1 MPLEVIR
8 KLLVARKPKS
18 VLEIKDADPDWS
30 PLRHC
35 VAHDVEWTM
44 ADDLAA
50 WKPQSKYDVGLIGRV
65 LERFSVSDAL
75 FLMHR
80 MSECC
85 STVVLRVKRSSE
97 LVAALPAPQ
106 EMYVED
112 DIGVYVYTST
122 SAEAAPLPTIF
133 VNIASYR
140 DDHEL
145 WATVEDAVAKAEH
158 PERLRFAVVD
168 QTVYP
173 AREDKLALAAPAQ
186 IEYLFVDYKFSRGPC
201 WARAVGFTL
210 LYDEDYALQV
220 DSHSRFDPGWDTWFI
235 QTIERLRSKSSKPY
249 LSMMP
254 YGFTYENNKVKLD
267 RWGSATV
274 GQKPAQDGPMSAV
287 AINYAGAICAHADD
301 LEGSRISAGCVFA
314 PADLFRQV
322 LIDPALYFYG
332 EEHNFT
338 VRAFT
343 HGWDLFFVAGQPV
356 FHLFNDTKCS
366 VRAPHWNEGD
376 DKQRAK
382 RWWTYDEQSNKRL
395 KSLLVGGANL
405 GAYGLG
411 TARTLADYA
420 DKFGIDYPNM
430 RVRDGFGEKK
440 QPENSENEQHGPDN
454 S

>member
-1 MPLEVIR
+1 VPLEVIR

-35 VAHDVEWTM
+35 VAHDAEWTM

-50 WKPQSKYDVGLIGRV
+50 WKPQSKYDVGLVGRV
-65 LERFSVSDAL
+65 LEQFTVSDAL

-80 MSECC
+80 LSECC
-85 STVVLRVKRSSE
+85 NTVILRVKRNSE
-97 LVAALPAPQ
+97 LVAALPTPQ
-106 EMYVED
+106 GVYAED
-112 DIGVYVYTST
+112 DIGVYVYTSAT
-122 SAEAAPLPTIF
+122 EKAASLPTVF

-140 DDHEL
+140 DDQEL
-145 WATVEDAVAKAEH
+145 WATVADAVAKAEH

-168 QTVYP
+168 QTAYP
-173 AREDKLALAAPAQ
+173 AREDKVSLAAPAQ

-210 LYDEDYALQV
+210 LYNEDYVLQV

-235 QTIERLRSKSSKPY
+235 RTIERLKSKSSKPY

-274 GQKPAQDGPMSAV
+274 GQKPTQDGPMSAV
-287 AINYAGAICAHADD
+287 AIGYTGVVDGHTEDVA
-301 LEGSRISAGCVFA
+301 GSRISAGCVFA

-332 EEHNFT
+332 EEHNFSA
-338 VRAFT
+338 RAFT

-430 RVRDGFGEKK
+430 RVRDGFGQKK

>member
-8 KLLVARKPKS
+8 KLLVARNPKS
-18 VLEIKDADPDWS
+18 VLEIKDAELDWS
-30 PLRHC
+30 PLRRC
-35 VAHDVEWTM
+35 VAHDAEWTM

-50 WKPQSKYDVGLIGRV
+50 WSPQSKYDVGLIGRV

-85 STVVLRVKRSSE
+85 STVILRVKRSSE

-106 EMYVED
+106 EMYAED

-122 SAEAAPLPTIF
+122 RTKTTPPTIF

-140 DDHEL
+140 DDVEL
-145 WATVEDAVAKAEH
+145 WSTVEDAVAKAEH
-158 PERLRFAVVD
+158 PERLRFAIVD
-168 QTVYP
+168 QTMYP

-210 LYDEDYALQV
+210 LYNEDYVLQV

-235 QTIERLRSKSSKPY
+235 KTITRLKAKSSRPY

-254 YGFTYENNKVKLD
+254 YGFTYEDKKVKLE
-267 RWGSATV
+267 RWGAATV

-287 AINYAGAICAHADD
+287 AVNYTGAVCTHTDD

-332 EEHNFT
+332 EEHNFS

-366 VRAPHWNEGD
+366 VRAPHWNDDD

-382 RWWTYDEQSNKRL
+382 RWWTYDEQSNQRLKRL
-395 KSLLVGGANL
+395 LVDGADL

-411 TARTLADYA
+411 TVRSLADYA
-420 DKFGIDYPNM
+420 NKFGIDYPGM

-440 QPENSENEQHGPDN
+440 QPELENEQHGPDN